1 MNDFTALGPGRE
13 FDLIRA
19 LTNRWGT
26 LARGVGDDA
35 ALLDVPP
42 GDVLVASVDSV
53 VEGVHF
59 RDGWFTP
66 REIGWRATAAALSDL
81 AAMAAAPLG
90 VLVSLSLP
98 EAWLPRVEDL
108 ADGIGEAVA
117 SAGTFI
123 VGGNLARA
131 HELNVA
137 TTVLGHCAR
146 PLRRDGAL
154 PGDALYVTGRL
165 GGPVTALRA
174 LERGETPSRR
184 ARDRF
189 AWPEPRLRAAQWL
202 EAHDAHAA
210 IDISDG
216 LLADAG
222 HVAAASGVR
231 LVMDLDVLPV
241 LPGVDAVTAA
251 RGGEEYELL
260 VAAPAALDTAAFAC
274 ALALPLTRIGHVES
288 GAAEVHASLRGA
300 RVAPLDGF
308 DHFS

>member
-19 LTNRWGT
+19 LTKRWGK

-42 GDVLVASVDSV
+42 GDVLVVSADNV

-98 EAWLPRVEDL
+98 EAWLPRVDDL

-117 SAGTFI
+117 GAGTFI
-123 VGGNLARA
+123 VGGNIAGA

-137 TTVLGHCAR
+137 MTVLGHCAR
-146 PLRRDGAL
+146 PLRRSGAL

-174 LERGETPSRR
+174 LERGEIPPRE

-189 AWPEPRLRAAQWL
+189 AWPEPRLSAAQWL
-202 EAHDAHAA
+202 VAHDAHAA

-216 LLADAG
+216 LFADAR

-231 LVMDLDVLPV
+231 LVIDLDALPV
-241 LPGVDAVTAA
+241 LAGLDPITAA
-251 RGGEEYELL
+251 RLG
-260 VAAPAALDTAAFAC
+260 FH
-274 ALALPLTRIGHVES
+274 TRSRRWISYAWAIPFSTTVVGS
-288 GAAEVHASLRGA
+288 SRTPTSLRPCGIFTMKSA
-300 RVAPLDGF
+300 
-308 DHFS
+308 SST

>member
-1 MNDFTALGPGRE
+1 MTDSTALGPGRE

-19 LTNRWGT
+19 LTNQWGD

-35 ALLDVPP
+35 ALLDVPA
-42 GDVLVASVDSV
+42 GEMLVVSADNI

-59 RDGWFTP
+59 RDGWLTP

-98 EAWLPRVEDL
+98 DPWLSRAEDL
-108 ADGIGEAVA
+108 ARGIGEAVA
-117 SAGTFI
+117 SAGTVI
-123 VGGNLARA
+123 VGGNITGAR
-131 HELNVA
+131 ELNVA
-137 TTVLGHCAR
+137 MTVLGHCTR
-146 PLRRDGAL
+146 PLRRGGAR

-174 LERGETPSRR
+174 LERGETPPRR
-184 ARDRF
+184 ARERF

-202 EAHDAHAA
+202 AANDARAA

-231 LVMDLDVLPV
+231 MLIDLDALPI
-241 LPGVDAVTAA
+241 LAGVDPVTAA

-260 VAAPAALDTAAFAC
+260 VAAPADLDTAAFAC
-274 ALALPLTRIGHVES
+274 ALALPLTRIGRVES
-288 GAAEVHASLRGA
+288 GAAGVEVTLHGA

>member
-1 MNDFTALGPGRE
+1 MSDGTALGPGRE

-19 LTNRWGT
+19 LTNQWGD

-35 ALLDVPP
+35 ALLDVPA
-42 GDVLVASVDSV
+42 GEMLVVSADNI

-59 RDGWFTP
+59 RDGWLTP
-66 REIGWRATAAALSDL
+66 REIGWRAASAALSDL

-98 EAWLPRVEDL
+98 DSWLSRVEDL
-108 ADGIGEAVA
+108 ARGIGEAVA
-117 SAGTFI
+117 SAGTVI
-123 VGGNLARA
+123 VGGNITGAR
-131 HELNVA
+131 ELNVA
-137 TTVLGHCAR
+137 MTVLGHCAR
-146 PLRRDGAL
+146 PLRRSGAR

-165 GGPVTALRA
+165 GGPVTAVRA
-174 LERGETPSRR
+174 LEHGETPPRR

-202 EAHDAHAA
+202 AANEAHAA

-216 LLADAG
+216 LFADAG

-231 LVMDLDVLPV
+231 LVIDLDTLP
-241 LPGVDAVTAA
+241 LLAGVDPATAA

-260 VAAPAALDTAAFAC
+260 VAAPADLDTAAFAC
-274 ALALPLTRIGHVES
+274 ALALPLTRIGRVES
-288 GAAEVHASLRGA
+288 GAAEVEATLHGA